1 MPFFP
6 GNIGKHTSDYKK
18 NRTSPVRNSLYY
30 HVGNLKIRENRA
42 LLPVS
47 QRRQAP
53 GSLSVEAALV
63 LSLFLFS
70 CVCLAAPMKLLD
82 QQRSIQGALEKV
94 GEDLSQYA
102 YVKYQ
107 LDQGGSELALNEG
120 ATKLLAVGYVRQQV
134 MGQVDREKIQGVS
147 FAESGILED
156 DYIRLVMNYRMKLPF
171 SIFGIRSIPV
181 RAVCVR
187 RAWIGAEGGRHSA
200 GADGAEEDEIV
211 YVGKNPTRY
220 HVSPKCHYLFNDLRA
235 VSISQVDSLR
245 NQSGGKY
252 HACARCGGRQADTV
266 YIMPYGSSYHTTSQC
281 SAINAYV
288 QAVKKSQVAY
298 LGVCSYCGGGKE

>member
-6 GNIGKHTSDYKK
+6 GNVGKYTSNYKK

-30 HVGNLKIRENRA
+30 NVENLRTRENRA

-47 QRRQAP
+47 QRRKAP

-70 CVCLAAPMKLLD
+70 CVCLAAPMKLFD
-82 QQRSIQGALEKV
+82 QQRRIQGALEKV

-102 YVKYQ
+102 YVKYK
-107 LDQGGSELALNEG
+107 LDQGGTDLKTGTEV
-120 ATKLLAVGYVRQQV
+120 TKLLALGYVRQQV
-134 MGQVDREKIQGVS
+134 MKQVDREKIQGVS

-156 DYIRLVMNYRMKLPF
+156 DYIRLIMNYRMKLPF
-171 SIFGIRSIPV
+171 SIFGISALPV

-187 RAWIGAEGGRHSA
+187 RAWIGADGGRHDA
-200 GADGAEEDEIV
+200 GSEGAEEEEIV
-211 YVGKNPTRY
+211 YVGKNPTCY
-220 HVSPKCHYLFNDLRA
+220 HVTPQCHYLFNDLRA
-235 VSISQVDSLR
+235 VDISQVDSLR

-252 HACARCGGRQADTV
+252 HACVRCGGDKGAATV
-266 YIMPYGSSYHTTSQC
+266 YIMPNGSSYHTTSQC
-281 SAINAYV
+281 SAINAFV
-288 QAVKKSQVAY
+288 RAIKKSQAAY
-298 LGVCSYCGGGKE
+298 LGVCSYCGGGK